1 MFSRIDHKLEHKTI
15 LDKLTRIEIIS
26 SLFSE
31 HNRMKVEI
39 NHLKRNEKKMIS
51 WKLNIMSLKTKQL
64 NYDVKEEIKHW
75 REMKIKH
82 NHTKSMGCRK
92 NSS

>member
-15 LDKLTRIEIIS
+15 LNKLKRIEIIS

-39 NHLKRNEKKMIS
+39 NHLKRNEKKNDF
-51 WKLNIMSLKTKQL
+51 LETKHHVTKNQTAQL
-64 NYDVKEEIKHW
+64 
-75 REMKIKH
+75 
-82 NHTKSMGCRK
+82 
-92 NSS
+92 